1 MRRYDMGFKIDAV
14 KLALELGT
22 TRAAKELDI
31 PQGTLDT
38 WVSKEKRGELDISTI
53 TPQKGLSLADE
64 VKKLQ
69 QENRELK
76 RTNEILRKASA
87 FFAQGQRKQGLKRG
101 LGLGLSI
108 ATKTSTAYQN
118 CAACLM

>member
-1 MRRYDMGFKIDAV
+1 MRSYDMDFKIEAV

-22 TRAAKELDI
+22 TKAAKELGI

-38 WVSKEKRGELDISTI
+38 WVSKSKNGELSVGAT
-53 TPQKGLSLADE
+53 TPKKALSLADE
-64 VKKLQ
+64 VKRLQ

-87 FFAQGQRKQGLKRG
+87 FFAASQRK
-101 LGLGLSI
+101 
-108 ATKTSTAYQN
+108 
-118 CAACLM
+118 